1 MLGEFGIYSNQIVYL
16 QNGPGVPMAE
26 DQEDGS
32 TTKKSKAGSSIKDGD
47 IVEMTCTVRAKSNGI
62 LIDTTEEKVAE
73 EEGVDTKNQK
83 WGPRKVVIGEKHVF
97 ISVEESMRETGIG
110 KLKTVSIAAADAFGE
125 YDAEWVKTV
134 SIDKIPKDDRHPGVR
149 TTIDNHQ
156 VQIETL
162 IGGRARVN
170 FNHPLAGEDIEYEY
184 EINRIIE
191 DPEEKVSA
199 LVEMYVGV
207 ELENHIETE
216 GDDGKT
222 LYINS
227 VPELSYNQ
235 NWLFT
240 KRQIATELIE
250 KIGVDRV
257 VIKEVFEKIEII
269 EEE

>member
-1 MLGEFGIYSNQIVYL
+1 
-16 QNGPGVPMAE
+16 MAE

-32 TTKKSKAGSSIKDGD
+32 TAKKSKEKSSIKDGD
-47 IVEMTCTVRAKSNGI
+47 IVEMVCTVRSKGNGM
-62 LIDTTEEKVAE
+62 LIDTTEEEVAE
-73 EEGVDTKNQK
+73 KEGADTKNQK
-83 WGPRKVVIGEKHVF
+83 WGPRRIVIGENHVF
-97 ISVEESMRETGIG
+97 LSVEESMRETGIG
-110 KLKTVSIAAADAFGE
+110 KLKTIDIAAADAFGE

-134 SIDKIPKDDRHPGVR
+134 SIDKIPKDDRYPGAR
-149 TTIDNHQ
+149 TTVENHQ

-191 DPEEKVSA
+191 DPVEKVGV
-199 LVEMYVGV
+199 LIEMYVGV

-216 GDDGKT
+216 SDGGKT
-222 LYINS
+222 LYITS
-227 VPELSYNQ
+227 VPELAFNQ

-240 KRQIATELIE
+240 KSQIANELIE

-257 VIKEVFEKIEII
+257 VIKEVFEKIEVI